1 MADGYV
7 LLYVRGAPE
16 NDNKVGQILGEFEKL
31 KIKHRVVDLSEEI
44 SLYGNRMPLEGFFA
58 LDLSGVGDVKV
69 PLTPLAVAEDKIFN
83 GSDEILESLDYL
95 AKNYAE
101 V

>member
-7 LLYVRGAPE
+7 VLYVRGPPE
-16 NDNKVGQILGEFEKL
+16 NDNKAGQILGEFEKL
-31 KIKHRVVDLSEEI
+31 KIRHKVVDLSEEF

-58 LDLSGVGDVKV
+58 LDLSGIGNVTV

-83 GSDEILESLDYL
+83 GSDEILESLEYL
-95 AKNYAE
+95 AENYAE